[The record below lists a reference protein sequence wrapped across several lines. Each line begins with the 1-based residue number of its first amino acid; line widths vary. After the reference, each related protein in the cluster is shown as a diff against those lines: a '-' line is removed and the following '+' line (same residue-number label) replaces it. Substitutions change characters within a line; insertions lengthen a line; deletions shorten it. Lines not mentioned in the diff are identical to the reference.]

1 MVFGNETIP
10 ESNKI
15 EYDSTHSLMHGLHE
29 LRKRGDGMKI
39 GFIGA
44 GKMGFTLG
52 KHLTEYEKN
61 HMDSDF
67 CVMGYFSQNPKSAQ
81 EAARF
86 TDTNYYDSMNELVK
100 VCDVI
105 FLTVP
110 DGRIKVVV
118 DELAKETVSLAGKAL
133 IHTSGALSSRVF
145 SGMGDQIYGY
155 SLHPIYA
162 VNSKTDSYLHFQDC
176 YITIEGEGAY
186 TERLICMFEKLGHT
200 VKQISADCKA
210 KYHASAVFVSN
221 LVVGLYAMGSDLL
234 TECGFSKE
242 EAEKALLP
250 LFANNA
256 ENISRAGIQDAL
268 TGPVSRCD
276 IQTVEKHLGVLEGD
290 SEAVYRILSNRL
302 ISIAREGKNM
312 DEDYK
317 QLTKVLQGDI
327 KV

>member
-1 MVFGNETIP
+1 
-10 ESNKI
+10 
-15 EYDSTHSLMHGLHE
+15 
-29 LRKRGDGMKI
+29 MKI

-52 KHLTEYEKN
+52 KHLTEYEKIHVN
-61 HMDSDF
+61 SDF
-67 CVMGYFSQNPKSAQ
+67 EVMGYYSRNPESAA

-86 TDTNYYDSMNELVK
+86 TDTNYYESMNDLVK

-110 DGRIKVVV
+110 DSQIKTVADKLANMHSD
-118 DELAKETVSLAGKAL
+118 DECSLTGKAL

-145 SGMGDQIYGY
+145 SGMGDQVYGY

-176 YITIEGEGAY
+176 YMTLEGEGMY
-186 TERLICMFEKLGHT
+186 TEQIMQLFEKLGHT
-200 VKQISADCKA
+200 VKQISPDCKA
-210 KYHASAVFVSN
+210 EYHASAVFVSN

-234 TECGFSKE
+234 AECGFTRE
-242 EAEKALLP
+242 EAERALIP
-250 LFANNA
+250 LFTNNA
-256 ENISRAGIQDAL
+256 ENISRAGIQNAL

-302 ISIAREGKNM
+302 ISIAREGKDM
-312 DEDYK
+312 DEEYK
-317 QLTKVLQGDI
+317 HLTKVLQGDI
-327 KV
+327 LV